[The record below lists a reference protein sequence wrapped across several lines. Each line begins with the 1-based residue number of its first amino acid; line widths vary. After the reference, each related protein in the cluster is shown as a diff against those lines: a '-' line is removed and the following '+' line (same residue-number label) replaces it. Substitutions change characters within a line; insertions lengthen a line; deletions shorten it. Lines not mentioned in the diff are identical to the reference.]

1 MQWEFESPLRYHTPL
16 NLLNMETLLYVA
28 GFIIGALGTSF
39 LLYFLKTRKTLR
51 MQHELIKIF
60 TLKMIAED
68 LKEKVDKC
76 KESCEEEKPQEK
88 KEE

>member
-1 MQWEFESPLRYHTPL
+1 
-16 NLLNMETLLYVA
+16 METLLYVA
-28 GFIIGALGTSF
+28 GFIIGVLGTWF

-51 MQHELIKIF
+51 MQHELIKMF

-68 LKEKVDKC
+68 LKEKVDERKGSD
-76 KESCEEEKPQEK
+76 EQEKPKEK